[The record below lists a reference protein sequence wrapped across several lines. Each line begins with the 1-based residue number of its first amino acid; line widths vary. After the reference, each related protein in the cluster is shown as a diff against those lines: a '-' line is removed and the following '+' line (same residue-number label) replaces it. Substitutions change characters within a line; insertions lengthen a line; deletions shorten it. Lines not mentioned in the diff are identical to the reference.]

1 MQTTCLLLLH
11 SLHNT
16 WRRASGSQSWS
27 CSLRSTSLA
36 LCLTHALFGLPARQP
51 SHLTTQALTAH
62 TLALAL
68 HRNSP
73 ASAQH
78 AGRARVRT
86 AARRPPPSA
95 AAAPAPPRCLPAPP
109 ARRSPWQRP
118 PGAAA
123 AWRQAQPRA
132 WRPSRCAPAPCRKRH
147 RVSLWRVLTPCSAS
161 ARCAGSILAALVV
174 RCRSPAFCPLRRRG
188 GGAAHLIDSEAS
200 RVWLRADLN
209 SAVSACSCLRTASR
223 ASSCASAAS
232 CTTALPPAPHW
243 SQPAS
248 PHAARTVTRRAPPA
262 RAPRTPAHTQ
272 QARSS
277 THCHEH

>member
-86 AARRPPPSA
+86 AARDRLLQLL
-95 AAAPAPPRCLPAPP
+95 PRLLHRGVCL
-109 ARRSPWQRP
+109 RRLHAGRLGS
-118 PGAAA
+118 GL
-123 AWRQAQPRA
+123 QALQQLGS
-132 WRPSRCAPAPCRKRH
+132 RPSRARGGRRAALQLPVASGT
-147 RVSLWRVLTPCSAS
+147 VSVSGVSSHHA
-161 ARCAGSILAALVV
+161 ARALAALAVYL
-174 RCRSPAFCPLRRRG
+174 LR
-188 GGAAHLIDSEAS
+188 
-200 RVWLRADLN
+200 W
-209 SAVSACSCLRTASR
+209 
-223 ASSCASAAS
+223 
-232 CTTALPPAPHW
+232 
-243 SQPAS
+243 
-248 PHAARTVTRRAPPA
+248 
-262 RAPRTPAHTQ
+262 
-272 QARSS
+272 
-277 THCHEH
+277 